1 MSTTTM
7 CGGNGRK
14 QEASH
19 KIIRGPVTVG
29 SWDTK
34 EQT

>member
-1 MSTTTM
+1 M
-7 CGGNGRK
+7 CGGNGRR
-14 QEASH
+14 QEGSH
-19 KIIRGPVTVG
+19 RIIRGPVTAG